1 MSKAMKDVIY
11 VGIMVVAFFCI
22 FVILAVNAFPQEPQ
36 PLKTGDAMPSLEG
49 YVISSFGT
57 WFNPADE
64 TKRGSIHIMAK
75 AGEDNKY
82 FVVYNICDD
91 EEADRPFG
99 IMDYETYILCLD
111 NAPTDGYIDTIVSV
125 PGGYIYEEAPDCKE
139 QVST

>member
-1 MSKAMKDVIY
+1 MSKAMKHMI
-11 VGIMVVAFFCI
+11 VVAFMLLCVF
-22 FVILAVNAFPQEPQ
+22 FLLMLWGTHAFPQEQ
-36 PLKTGDAMPSLEG
+36 ELKTGEAMPSLEG

-99 IMDYETYILCLD
+99 IMDYETGILYLD
-111 NAPTDGYIDTIVSV
+111 HAPTDGCIDDIV
-125 PGGYIYEEAPDCKE
+125 PNPTGYIYEVAPDCKE